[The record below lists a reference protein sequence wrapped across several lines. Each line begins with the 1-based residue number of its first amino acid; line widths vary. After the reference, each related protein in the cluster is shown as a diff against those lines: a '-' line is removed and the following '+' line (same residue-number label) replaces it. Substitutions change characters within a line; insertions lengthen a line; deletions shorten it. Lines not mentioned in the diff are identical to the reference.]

1 MQDKKTD
8 VKTYLTDTVYRNAYL
23 LIISAWLLTLSFVF
37 SNYWSQ
43 STSPQGVKRT
53 LERYLHGQEEDFSRL
68 LRDTPLIRRLAINTA
83 DDAELQ
89 RMIELP
95 YGVFIYE
102 QGASGVLSLVH
113 WNTQQSLPTPDML
126 GKPEG
131 MGLDTLPN

>member
-23 LIISAWLLTLSFVF
+23 LIISAWLFTLSFVF

-53 LERYLHGQEEDFSRL
+53 LERYLHRQEEDFSRL
-68 LRDTPLIRRLAINTA
+68 LRDTPLIRRLALNTA

-102 QGASGVLSLVH
+102 QGASESRRAWG
-113 WNTQQSLPTPDML
+113 WIRFPTGSML
-126 GKPEG
+126 ISGRCCAG
-131 MGLDTLPN
+131 MGRQH